1 MLGTQSRAA
10 PAAARPPLPEV
21 NGRRLAEQP
30 PDQARDRCVRS
41 VPPQCA
47 LPDDGDAPAPVL
59 ELPVLPLVPLHVRP
73 ELLLPEPRTGC
84 WGSRI
89 RAIGMP
95 VPVAAVNHADRRV
108 PRQNEVGAARQRPD
122 MESIAKTRGV
132 KRSTKRQLRS
142 GVLALDPGHHPGT
155 NFGADDVS
163 HQGATAPRAG
173 RAVSHNGPTGTIC
186 RGSPRC
192 ASLRRLPATPTPS
205 LRRLRLSAWW

>member
-1 MLGTQSRAA
+1 M
-10 PAAARPPLPEV
+10 E
-21 NGRRLAEQP
+21 
-30 PDQARDRCVRS
+30 QARHARGCSFR
-41 VPPQCA
+41 PQGA
-47 LPDDGDAPAPVL
+47 LPDDSDAPTHFS
-59 ELPVLPLVPLHVRP
+59 ELPVLPLVTLHVGP
-73 ELLLPEPRTGC
+73 ELLLPEAWTGRRGC
-84 WGSRI
+84 CIWAI
-89 RAIGMP
+89 RVP

>member
-1 MLGTQSRAA
+1 M
-10 PAAARPPLPEV
+10 E
-21 NGRRLAEQP
+21 
-30 PDQARDRCVRS
+30 QARHACGCSFR
-41 VPPQCA
+41 PQGA
-47 LPDDGDAPAPVL
+47 LPDDSDAPTHFS
-59 ELPVLPLVPLHVRP
+59 ELPVLSLVTLDVRP
-73 ELLLPEPRTGC
+73 EFLLPEVWTGRRGC
-84 WGSRI
+84 CIWAI
-89 RAIGMP
+89 RVP